1 MAQISILHS
10 GQYQNRMID
19 SLFILGEDKQ
29 IVLEKH
35 WKGVVG
41 REVLEP
47 FYSALAE
54 CVNSDVNDVLIFTLF
69 LRMFHLFSRVVIV
82 PLLQ

>member
-1 MAQISILHS
+1 
-10 GQYQNRMID
+10 MID

-29 IVLEKH
+29 IVIEKH
-35 WKGVVG
+35 WKGIVG

-47 FYSALAE
+47 FYSALTE
-54 CVNSDVNDVLIFTLF
+54 CVNSDVNDILICVIF